1 LQPGKQLK
9 LFDLFPILIEC
20 LPKYIKNFKP
30 QLEKEASYQRFLDI
44 IPTENRQG
52 KNNQHFYIFMEIYN

>member
-1 LQPGKQLK
+1 LQPEKQLK

-20 LPKYIKNFKP
+20 LPKYIKHFKP
-30 QLEKEASYQRFLDI
+30 QLEKEASYQRFLNI

-52 KNNQHFYIFMEIYN
+52 KKN